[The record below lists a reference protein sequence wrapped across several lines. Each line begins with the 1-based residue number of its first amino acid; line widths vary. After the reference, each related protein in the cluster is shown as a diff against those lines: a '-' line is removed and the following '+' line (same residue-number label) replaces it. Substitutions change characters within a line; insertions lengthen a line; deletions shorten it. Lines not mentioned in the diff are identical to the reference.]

1 MNTSKSIFNSIIS
14 VVLLGFILTGT
25 SLAGGGSCDLTG
37 MRTFTQG
44 GWGSKGNS
52 TPGGIR
58 DTHFDAVFPTYAEM
72 GGIKTAKFNTAKS
85 VEDFLPAGG
94 PSNSFTMNYT
104 DPTST
109 SAGVLGGQVLAL
121 LLNVK
126 YDEAGFLGS
135 NPLKLKDLIIASG
148 TFAGMTV
155 NDFLAIANTAIGGG
169 VTGYTY
175 SQINAAATAI
185 NENFD
190 NGTVNKGYLK
200 CGNSNPLLGSIG
212 DYVWED
218 TNQNGIQDA
227 GENGVSG
234 IVVKLYNCNNT
245 LVATTT
251 TSADGS
257 YLFSDLPAGSY
268 YVQFVLPSG
277 RSFTAKDAGSNDGTD
292 SDADVTTGKTTCYTL
307 AAGDNN
313 TTIDAGILPVPVV
326 PGSIGD
332 KVWNDANKNGIQ
344 DAGENGIANVTVSLY
359 DCLGVLQATTT
370 TDASGNYSF
379 TNLTPGEYYVEFTLP
394 SGYSFTSDDEGSNDA
409 VDSDADVVT
418 GKTHCTT
425 LASGENNMTLDA
437 GMYLNS
443 ADLEVTKTANT
454 TTINCASSFT
464 YTVTVKN
471 NGAATAGSVVVTD
484 VLPAGLV
491 FASATASQGAYNNTT
506 GEWTVGTLANGASA
520 TLSIAVTVDCNA
532 LNLSNIDLGPAT
544 PFNVFVLGNI
554 SQPSA
559 DTEGKLAVGGNAN
572 LGGYSVGDKLANT
585 NGTEDV
591 LVVGGNL
598 IYTSGRV
605 YNGNVVFGGTSNLP
619 ISSVSIEEGTLRQD
633 ANVIDFAAA
642 TTYLEGLSTQ
652 LGGYASNGT
661 TTFQWGALTLTNSD
675 PFFNIFSVNA
685 ADLNAAHTVEINVPN
700 GATVLVNI
708 HGTTVNWHGGLF
720 VHGTS
725 IRNVIYNFPEATSIT
740 ISGIDV
746 TGSFLAPFADLTFP
760 AGIITGQTIVK
771 SMTGSGQFNLS
782 PFIGNV
788 PSNQTIVNVATI
800 TNSSSPDPDAS
811 NNTSS
816 ASVSFTANNGGGG
829 SGSGNTN
836 WQQIGNFPAG
846 QVVTT
851 LESDGQGTI
860 YAGTA
865 SGYIY
870 KSTNNSTWSHINAD
884 VYSGAVWALKL
895 MPNGNLLAAT
905 VTGVYVGSNNGSSWA
920 LSSLQYKD
928 TRTLKA
934 DNNGNLFAGTW
945 GFGVYTSV
953 DNGATWT
960 AANNGLGSHLIV
972 TGITIAPDNSV
983 YAGTFDGGVFKTI
996 NQGANWTAA
1005 SPAYQYIWT
1014 MAATTDGKLFAG
1026 TYGDGLYRSDNNG
1039 ASWTKTFFPGSFVYE
1054 LRIDNGNNI
1063 FATSYSAGVFLSTDN
1078 GNTWINLGLGG
1089 SGLSTLLVVP
1099 NQNRSTGVSSSTL
1112 YSGTAS
1118 GSIYMASSNVT
1129 GVKTEGSEIPA
1140 EFNLGQNY
1148 PNPFNPSTVINV
1160 AIAKAGA
1167 YKMQVFDVTGQVVA
1181 TLMEGDYTPGNFKV
1195 EFSAS
1200 NIPSGI
1206 YFYRLTGDNVN
1217 LTKKMILMK

>member
-1 MNTSKSIFNSIIS
+1 MNTSKTLFSSIIS
-14 VVLLGFILTGT
+14 VILMAFVFTGI
-25 SLAGGGSCDLTG
+25 SQAQGSCDLTG

-44 GWGSKGNS
+44 GWGSKSNS

-58 DTHFDAVFPTYAEM
+58 AAYFDLVFPTYAEI
-72 GGIKTAKFNTAKS
+72 GGIKTAKFTDEEAVK
-85 VEDFLPAGG
+85 EYLPAGG
-94 PSNSFTMNYT
+94 TSNKFTINYT
-104 DPTST
+104 DPENT

-126 YDEAGFLGS
+126 YDEAGYLSS
-135 NPLKLKDLIIASG
+135 NPLKLKDLVITSG
-148 TFAGMTV
+148 TFGGMTV

-169 VTGYTY
+169 TTGYTY

-190 NGTVNKGYLK
+190 NGTVNKGFLT
-200 CGNSNPLLGSIG
+200 CGNNNPVLGSIG
-212 DYVWED
+212 DFVWED

-227 GENGVSG
+227 NEPGVG
-234 IVVKLYNCNNT
+234 GVVVKLYDCNNT
-245 LVATTT
+245 LLATTVT
-251 TSADGS
+251 NADGS
-257 YLFSDLPAGSY
+257 YLFSNLAAGSY
-268 YVQFVLPSG
+268 YVEFVAPSG
-277 RSFTAKDAGSNDGTD
+277 RTLTTKDAGSDDGSD
-292 SDADVTTGKTTCYTL
+292 SDADVATGKTTCYTL
-307 AAGDNN
+307 AAGENN
-313 TTIDAGILPVPVV
+313 ITIDAGLLPVAVV
-326 PGSIGD
+326 PASLGD
-332 KVWNDANKNGIQ
+332 KVWEDTDKDGIQ
-344 DAGENGIANVTVSLY
+344 DAGENGIANVTVNLY
-359 DCLGVLQATTT
+359 NCLGALVATTT
-370 TDASGNYSF
+370 TDANGNYGF
-379 TNLTPGEYYVEFTLP
+379 TNLVPGDYYVEFTLP
-394 SGYSFTSDDEGSNDA
+394 TGYSFSPEAEGNDA
-409 VDSDADVVT
+409 SLDSDADETT
-418 GKTHCTT
+418 GKTNCTT
-425 LASGENNMTLDA
+425 LTSGENDLTWDA

-471 NGAATAGSVVVTD
+471 NGSVTAGSVVVTD

-491 FASATASQGAYNNTT
+491 FASANASQGSYNSTN
-506 GEWTVGTLANGASA
+506 GEWTVGTLNNGATA
-520 TLSIAVTVDCNA
+520 TLTIDVTVDCNA
-532 LNLSNIDLGPAT
+532 LNLSNIDLGAAT
-544 PFNVFVLGNI
+544 PYNVFILGNI
-554 SQPSA
+554 TQPSA

-619 ISSVSIEEGTLRQD
+619 VSSVSIEEGTLRQE

-652 LGGYASNGT
+652 LGGYAPNGT
-661 TTFQWGALTLTNSD
+661 TTFQWGTLNLSNGD

-708 HGTTVNWHGGLF
+708 YGTTVDWNGGLF
-720 VHGTS
+720 VNGTS
-725 IRNVIYNFPEATSIT
+725 IRNVIYNFPEATAIT

-746 TGSFLAPFADLTFP
+746 KGSFLAPFADLTFP

-788 PSNQTIVNVATI
+788 PSNQTIVNVASV
-800 TNSSSPDPDAS
+800 TNSSAPDPDAA

-816 ASVSFTANNGGGG
+816 VSVAFTTNGNGGGN
-829 SGSGNTN
+829 GNTN

-851 LESDGQGTI
+851 LESDGQGTL

-870 KSTNNSTWSHINAD
+870 STTDNNTWTHINAN

-905 VTGVYVGSNNGSSWA
+905 VTGVYVGANHGATWA

-928 TRTLKA
+928 VRTLKA

-945 GFGVYTSV
+945 GFGVYTSA
-953 DNGATWT
+953 DNGANWT
-960 AANNGLGSHLIV
+960 AVGTGLGSHQIV

-983 YAGTFDGGVFKTI
+983 YAGTFDGGVFKTVD
-996 NQGANWTAA
+996 NGANWTSA

-1063 FATSYSAGVFLSTDN
+1063 FATSYSGGVFLSTDN
-1078 GNTWINLGLGG
+1078 GNTWTNLGLGG
-1089 SGLSTLLVVP
+1089 TGLSTLLIVP
-1099 NQNRSTGVSSSTL
+1099 NGSMADGNASSML
-1112 YSGTAS
+1112 YSGTVN
-1118 GSIYMASSNVT
+1118 GGIYMASSNVMSTET
-1129 GVKTEGSEIPA
+1129 GNSDVPSE
-1140 EFNLGQNY
+1140 FVLGQNY
-1148 PNPFNPSTVINV
+1148 PNPFNPSTTINV
-1160 AIAKAGA
+1160 AIAKAGN
-1167 YKMQVFDVTGQVVA
+1167 YSMQIFDITGQVVA
-1181 TLMEGDYTPGNFKV
+1181 TLLEGNYEAGNFKV
-1195 EFSAS
+1195 EFNAT

-1206 YFYRLTGDNVN
+1206 YFYRLTGNNVN